1 MYPLMQ
7 YYVTTNQ
14 KLWKAAMLK
23 IVMMSPYLS
32 KKSCNFDEIWYKTAD
47 LEPNDSHVTKYEN
60 FY

>member
-1 MYPLMQ
+1 MQ